1 MTRLQAKREEL
12 LERLYEDSISSSD
25 EDDKVQNASK
35 RKKLFD
41 CSHLP
46 IQEAGIDYDL
56 QSSLLTSA
64 NQALF
69 DEIKTLD
76 SQNKFMLEELQ
87 SNSQAFF

>member
-1 MTRLQAKREEL
+1 MTRLQAKRQEL

-25 EDDKVQNASK
+25 EDDKVQTASK